1 MARLG
6 ITNEHVNTNVTSLQT
21 PEWDTLLQRCVNET
35 EGSTSADFHN
45 LTPQRIGVESMV
57 HLLADT
63 SIFVSLP
70 NDCYCQ
76 MTGKIILYL
85 APSFGIPAEK
95 SATSKRPL
103 EFTSGMYEQRAKRVK
118 LSSINQPVAE
128 RCVVIAFIT

>member
-21 PEWDTLLQRCVNET
+21 PEWDTLL
-35 EGSTSADFHN
+35 
-45 LTPQRIGVESMV
+45 QRIGVESMV

-76 MTGKIILYL
+76 MTGKIILY
-85 APSFGIPAEK
+85 
-95 SATSKRPL
+95 
-103 EFTSGMYEQRAKRVK
+103 
-118 LSSINQPVAE
+118 
-128 RCVVIAFIT
+128 

>member
-1 MARLG
+1 MVRLG

-21 PEWDTLLQRCVNET
+21 SEWDTLLQRCVDET
-35 EGSTSADFHN
+35 RGSTSADN
-45 LTPQRIGVESMV
+45 LTPQRIGVDSMV

-63 SIFVSLP
+63 SIFVSIP

-85 APSFGIPAEK
+85 APSFGIPTAEK

-103 EFTSGMYEQRAKRVK
+103 ESTSGMYEQQAKRVK

-128 RCVVIAFIT
+128 RFVVITFIT